1 MARFTAILGALSGKL
16 SGSVFANNRYGP
28 YVRTWIKPVQPG
40 TTAQHTTRSNFSTA
54 AGGWHALTDS
64 AKALWNSFGNTFYVG
79 KKKSLVGGYTGFNAF
94 TAMRTAVGE
103 ANTWST
109 PFSMATPACSLTT
122 VAFTM
127 PGSTPPAAAISG
139 SISTSAS
146 LPLTIAIDQA
156 TFTSVG
162 VLSCRFKLGATQ
174 ATAPLMV
181 DPTTLEAVGIAIF
194 ATLPKYQKNN
204 YKGYKAAVALAY
216 LNPMTIGASWTTT
229 NTWFLNFTVPAARI
243 AALKSWYIAGDA
255 VQLTAY
261 TVSITG
267 QQKAIGTV
275 DVKIT

>member
-1 MARFTAILGALSGKL
+1 MARFTAILGTLSGKL

-79 KKKSLVGGYTGFNAF
+79 KKKGGVGGYSGFNAF
-94 TAMRTAVGE
+94 TAMRTAAAE
-103 ANTWST
+103 ANSWNVGFT
-109 PFSMATPACSLTT
+109 MATPACSLTT
-122 VAFTM
+122 VAYTL
-127 PGSTPPAAAISG
+127 PSATPPPAAISG
-139 SISTSAS
+139 SISASAGV
-146 LPLTIAIDQA
+146 PLSIALDTC

-162 VLSCRFKLGATQ
+162 ALSCKFKLGSTV
-174 ATAPLMV
+174 ATAPLMT

-216 LNPMTIGASWTTT
+216 LAPMTIGATWTTT
-229 NTWFLNFTVPAARI
+229 NTWWLNFTVPAARI
-243 AALKSWYIAGDA
+243 AALKSWYIVGDA